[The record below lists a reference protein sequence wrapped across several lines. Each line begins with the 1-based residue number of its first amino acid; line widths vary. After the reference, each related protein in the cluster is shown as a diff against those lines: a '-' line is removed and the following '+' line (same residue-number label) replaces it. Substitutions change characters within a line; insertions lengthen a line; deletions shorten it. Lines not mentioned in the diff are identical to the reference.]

1 MKMKPLGRTGL
12 SVSEICLGTMTWGT
26 QNSEDEAHE
35 QMDYAVT
42 TGVNFFDTAE
52 MYPTTPLST
61 QTQGRTEAY
70 IGTWFE
76 RTGRR
81 KDIILATKIVG
92 NGFSGIRNGAPI
104 GPDTIKSAI
113 EGSLKR
119 LKSDY
124 IDLYQLHWPN
134 RGSYHFRRNW
144 HFDPTGQDK
153 MRTID
158 DIHVT
163 LEALDAYVRN
173 GTIRAIGLSNESAWG
188 TAQFL
193 RLAEQHDLPRIA
205 SIQNEYSLICRHY
218 DLDLAELSHH
228 EDVGLLAYSPLAAGL
243 LTGKYQNGVIPEGSR
258 RSIGPELGGRY
269 TPHVEP
275 AIDAYLQVAARH
287 GLDPT
292 QMAIAFCLTR
302 PFMTSAI
309 IGATSMDQLKTVISA
324 KDVTLSQD
332 VLSDIDKARRRFPMP
347 I

>member
-119 LKSDY
+119 LKTDY